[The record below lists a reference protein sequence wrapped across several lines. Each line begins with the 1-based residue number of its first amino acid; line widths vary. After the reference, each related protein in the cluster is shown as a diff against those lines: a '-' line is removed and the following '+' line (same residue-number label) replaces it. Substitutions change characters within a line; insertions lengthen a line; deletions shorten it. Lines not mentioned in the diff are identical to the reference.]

1 MRKKLFLWHGL
12 ILFISLASL
21 IGVSI
26 GMMFSLNQKNTKNE
40 LQGYLDLA
48 RNVLVE
54 ERKENKEEEALANTG
69 NLIKLSSKKIRLTL
83 ISTSGMVLYDSD
95 TSEIEENH
103 LNRPEIKNLGE
114 FTTRYSS
121 TLKRDMMYLAGLDS
135 TGKIYVRVAIPLS
148 LINDQV
154 NSTIAISLGVFI
166 LVLVLS
172 ILVDYYSINA
182 SLRPLKKEVARLSE
196 IVSQDEEMP
205 KDVEIESLSYQIDQT
220 KKLIVEKIH
229 SLTEEQ
235 EKLRFILNSM
245 NQGLLIV
252 DEKMDVVLVNDYIRK
267 VFHYEDKEN
276 ASLFDI
282 TILSSFSELFHK
294 AIEGKDDVVEV
305 KIEERYYLVSATGFA
320 ADWLGKERKGV
331 AYSLS
336 DITIDKN
343 LEKAK
348 RDFFANASHELKS
361 PLTSIIGYSEMI
373 KNGFVTD
380 KKEIN
385 EDLDRILFESKR
397 MNEIVIQML
406 ELSKLEAKDEKKEK
420 EKLSLVSTIKE
431 IKECHLSEI
440 EKKEI
445 TFEVIGDD
453 FSVLM
458 QKEDLHSLLENL
470 IENAIRYNKDK
481 GRITITLN
489 KDAHSFKIE
498 DTGCGIPKKYQER
511 VFERFFRVDKARSRK
526 LGGTGLGLSIVKHIC
541 LNESIHLALES
552 IEDEKTIFTLVFP
565 SEKK

>member
-12 ILFISLASL
+12 ILFVSLASL

-26 GMMFSLNQKNTKNE
+26 SMMYSLNQKNTKNE

-54 ERKENKEEEALANTG
+54 ERKENKEEEALVNTG

-83 ISTSGMVLYDSD
+83 ISISGSVLYDSD

-103 LNRPEIKNLGE
+103 LDRPEITHLGE
-114 FTTRYSS
+114 FTTRYSN

-135 TGKIYVRVAIPLS
+135 SGKIYVRVAIPLS

-172 ILVDYYSINA
+172 ILVDYSSINA
-182 SLRPLKKEVARLSE
+182 SLRPLKREISRLSQ

-220 KKLIVEKIH
+220 KQLIVDKIH

-235 EKLRFILNSM
+235 EKLRFILNCM

-267 VFHYEDKEN
+267 VFHYEDKEK

-294 AIEGKDDVVEV
+294 AMEGKDDVVEV
-305 KIEERYYLVSATGFA
+305 KIEEKYYLVSATGFA
-320 ADWLGKERKGV
+320 ADWLGKEKKGV

-380 KKEIN
+380 KKEID

-406 ELSKLEAKDEKKEK
+406 ELSKLEAKDERKEK
-420 EKLSLVSTIKE
+420 EDLSLVSTIQE

-440 EKKEI
+440 EKREI
-445 TFEVIGDD
+445 AFEVKGED
-453 FSVLM
+453 FAVLM
-458 QKEDLHSLLENL
+458 QKDDLHSLLENL
-470 IENAIRYNKDK
+470 IENAIRYNKEK
-481 GRITITLN
+481 GKITITLN
-489 KDAHSFKIE
+489 KNARSFQIE

-541 LNESIHLALES
+541 LNESINLSLES
-552 IEDEKTIFTLVFP
+552 IEDTETTFTLVFP
-565 SEKK
+565 AEKK

>member
-12 ILFISLASL
+12 ILFVSLASL

-135 TGKIYVRVAIPLS
+135 TGKIYVRVAIPLY

-166 LVLVLS
+166 LVLILS

-182 SLRPLKKEVARLSE
+182 SLRPLKKEVARLST
-196 IVSQDEEMP
+196 IVSQEEEMP

-220 KKLIVEKIH
+220 KKLIVDKID

-294 AIEGKDDVVEV
+294 AIEGKDDVIEV
-305 KIEERYYLVSATGFA
+305 KIEERYYLVSATGFE
-320 ADWLGKERKGV
+320 ADWLGKEKKGV

-406 ELSKLEAKDEKKEK
+406 ELSKLEAQDEKKEK
-420 EKLSLVSTIKE
+420 ENLSLISTIEE
-431 IKECHLSEI
+431 IKESHLSEI

-445 TFEVIGDD
+445 TFLVIGDD
-453 FSVLM
+453 FHVLM

-481 GRITITLN
+481 GKITITLD
-489 KDAHSFKIE
+489 KDERSFRIE

-541 LNESIHLALES
+541 LNESIHLSLES
-552 IEDEKTIFTLVFP
+552 VEDEKTIFTLVFP

>member
-1 MRKKLFLWHGL
+1 M
-12 ILFISLASL
+12 ILFVSLASL

-26 GMMFSLNQKNTKNE
+26 GMMYSLNQKNTKNE

-54 ERKENKEEEALANTG
+54 ERKENREEEALSNTG

-83 ISTSGMVLYDSD
+83 ISTSGSVLYDSD

-103 LNRPEIKNLGE
+103 LDRPEITNLGD

-172 ILVDYYSINA
+172 ILVDYSSINA
-182 SLRPLKKEVARLSE
+182 SLRPLKREISRLSQ

-220 KKLIVEKIH
+220 KQLIVDKIH

-245 NQGLLIV
+245 NQGLFIL

-267 VFHYEDKEN
+267 VFHYEDKDK

-282 TILSSFSELFHK
+282 TILPSFSELFHK

-320 ADWLGKERKGV
+320 ADWLGKEKKGV

-380 KKEIN
+380 KKEID

-420 EKLSLVSTIKE
+420 EDLSLVSTIQD

-440 EKKEI
+440 EKRKI
-445 TFEVIGDD
+445 TFEVKGDD
-453 FSVLM
+453 FTVLM

-470 IENAIRYNKDK
+470 IENAIRYNKDMGK
-481 GRITITLN
+481 ITITLDKN
-489 KDAHSFKIE
+489 ARRFQIE
-498 DTGCGIPKKYQER
+498 DTGCGIPKKDQER

-541 LNESIHLALES
+541 LNESINLSLES
-552 IEDEKTIFTLVFP
+552 IEGTKTIFTLVFP
-565 SEKK
+565 AEKK

>member
-26 GMMFSLNQKNTKNE
+26 AMMFSLNQKNTKNE

-54 ERKENKEEEALANTG
+54 ERKECDEEEALANTG

-83 ISTSGMVLYDSD
+83 ISTSGNVLYDSD

-103 LNRPEIKNLGE
+103 LNRPEILNLGQ
-114 FTTRYSS
+114 FTTRYSN

-166 LVLVLS
+166 LVLVIS

-182 SLRPLKKEVARLSE
+182 SLRPLKKEVFRLSE
-196 IVSQDEEMP
+196 IVSQDEEP
-205 KDVEIESLSYQIDQT
+205 TKDVEIESLSYQIDQT

-267 VFHYEDKEN
+267 IFHYVDKEN

-294 AIEGKDDVVEV
+294 AMEGKDEVVEV

-320 ADWLGKERKGV
+320 ADWLGKEKKGV

-397 MNEIVIQML
+397 MNDIVIQML

-420 EKLSLVSTIKE
+420 EMLSLVSTIGE
-431 IKECHLSEI
+431 IKECHQAEI

-445 TFEVIGDD
+445 TFNVIGDD

-481 GRITITLN
+481 GKITLTLD
-489 KDAHSFKIE
+489 KESRSLKIE

-511 VFERFFRVDKARSRK
+511 IFERFFRVDKARSRK

-541 LNESIHLALES
+541 LNESIRLSLES
-552 IEDEKTIFTLVFP
+552 VEDVMSAFTLVF
-565 SEKK
+565 SNEKK